1 MADKTGSGDY
11 GTTNDIAVIWPKNK
25 APIILTAYFTQ
36 NDKDAAARKDV
47 LASAAKLVADAIS
60 Q

>member
-1 MADKTGSGDY
+1 

-36 NDKDAAARKDV
+36 KDKDAAARKDV